1 MKSIRT
7 SWGVTPPSV
16 VYAAVVSLA
25 ITLGSVLTM
34 ARLDLPWW
42 AWVVEFL
49 LLLGVSFSIAEN
61 NAVPAGDGAFTVTNA
76 RTLALAGGGLV
87 LFVVLV
93 VIILVFWSE

>member
-7 SWGVTPPSV
+7 PWGVTLPSV

-25 ITLGSVLTM
+25 ITLGSALTM

-49 LLLGVSFSIAEN
+49 LLLGVTFSITESN
-61 NAVPAGDGAFTVTNA
+61 VTPAGDGVFTVTNA
-76 RTLALAGGGLV
+76 RTLALSGGGLV
-87 LFVVLV
+87 LIVVLFVV
-93 VIILVFWSE
+93 ILVFWSE

>member
-7 SWGVTPPSV
+7 PWGVTLPSV

-42 AWVVEFL
+42 AWVIEFL
-49 LLLGVSFSIAEN
+49 LLLGVTFSIAET
-61 NAVPAGDGAFTVTNA
+61 NAVPAGDGIFTVTNA
-76 RTLALAGGGLV
+76 RTLVLAGGGLLLFVV
-87 LFVVLV
+87 LFVV
-93 VIILVFWSE
+93 ILVFWSE

>member
-7 SWGVTPPSV
+7 PWGVTLPSV

-25 ITLGSVLTM
+25 ITLGSALTM

-49 LLLGVSFSIAEN
+49 LLLAVTFWITET
-61 NAVPAGDGAFTVTNA
+61 NATPAGDGIFTVTNA
-76 RTLALAGGGLV
+76 RTLALAGGGLLLFVV
-87 LFVVLV
+87 LFVV
-93 VIILVFWSE
+93 ILVFWSE

>member
-7 SWGVTPPSV
+7 PWGVTLPSV

-25 ITLGSVLTM
+25 ITLGSALTM

-42 AWVVEFL
+42 VWVVEFL
-49 LLLGVSFSIAEN
+49 LLLAVTFSITESN
-61 NAVPAGDGAFTVTNA
+61 STPAGDGVFTVTNA
-76 RTLALAGGGLV
+76 RTLALSGGGLV

-93 VIILVFWSE
+93 VIVLVFWSE

>member
-7 SWGVTPPSV
+7 PWGVTLPSV

-25 ITLGSVLTM
+25 ITLGSALTM

-42 AWVVEFL
+42 VWVVEFL
-49 LLLGVSFSIAEN
+49 LLLAVTFSITES
-61 NAVPAGDGAFTVTNA
+61 NATPAGDGVFTVTNA
-76 RTLALAGGGLV
+76 RTLALSGGGLV

-93 VIILVFWSE
+93 VIVLVFWSE